1 MLRDDGKSQGAVVP
15 GWLVY
20 AQPVL
25 DRIARQA
32 TAGIEGLRMEP
43 PGSGNLLERLLLW
56 RPGLPSGRR
65 RLKMQVYVQAARG
78 WAIPDLCRRAQAA
91 IAGEIARLT
100 HYQKVTVHVHVSGTF
115 APGEDGESL

>member
-1 MLRDDGKSQGAVVP
+1 MLRDDGKSHGATVP
-15 GWLVY
+15 GRLTY

-78 WAIPDLCRRAQAA
+78 WGIPDLCRRAQAA
-91 IAGEIARLT
+91 IAGEIRRLT
-100 HYQKVTVHVHVSGTF
+100 HYEKITVHVHVSGTF
-115 APGEDGESL
+115 NPGEEGEPL